1 MSLSAEM
8 FSLVMKFYIHD
19 LSGVIYSSKL
29 KKKNI
34 ELSVENS

>member
-29 KKKNI
+29 KKEKYRI
-34 ELSVENS
+34 ER